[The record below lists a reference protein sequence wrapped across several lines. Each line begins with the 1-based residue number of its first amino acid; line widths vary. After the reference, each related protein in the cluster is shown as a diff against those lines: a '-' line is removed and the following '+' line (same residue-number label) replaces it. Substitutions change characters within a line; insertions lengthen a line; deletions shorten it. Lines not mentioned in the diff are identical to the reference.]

1 MLLTTLE
8 LNLSFNRIYITL
20 LKCLLSKDQKIQIN
34 YAVLNLGIGFSNGQ
48 NQDDLIRIVLNKLPH
63 VNKKL
68 TKLRE
73 KY

>member
-20 LKCLLSKDQKIQIN
+20 LKFLLSKDLQIQMN

-48 NQDDLIRIVLNKLPH
+48 N
-63 VNKKL
+63 
-68 TKLRE
+68 
-73 KY
+73 